1 MYAVTHGEARHGKAV
16 PTDGWDVCLD
26 FFCFFFGRIK
36 WYIPPKAG
44 PKKKK
49 IKTEAVRKTKT
60 KYQRI
65 FKRALNIK
73 HK

>member
-1 MYAVTHGEARHGKAV
+1 MGRRGMAKTRGAIGF
-16 PTDGWDVCLD
+16 CLD